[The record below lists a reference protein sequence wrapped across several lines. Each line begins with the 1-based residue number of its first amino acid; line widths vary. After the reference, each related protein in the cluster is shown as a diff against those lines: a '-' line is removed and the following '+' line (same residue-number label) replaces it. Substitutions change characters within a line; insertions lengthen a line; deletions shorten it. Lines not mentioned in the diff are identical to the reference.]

1 MGPLSTMPILRLSRA
16 STGVAFVLLFA
27 LCARAQTPATSVPLL
42 LPSAIAYD
50 AQGNLYIAEAA
61 KHDVRKV
68 DGAGNITTIAGTG
81 TQGFSGDGGPASA
94 AELDSPQGLAVDAPG
109 NVYIAD
115 THNQRVRM
123 VSAASGV
130 MTTVA
135 GAGIAG
141 YSGDGGPAVSARLD
155 LPTAIALD
163 ASGNLYVADTANH
176 RIRRI
181 AVATG
186 IITTIAGNGIEGYS
200 GDDGPATAASLDS
213 PSGLAVDAAGNLYI
227 ADTHNQRIRKIAA
240 ASGLITTVAGSG
252 AFGYSGD
259 NAAATG
265 AKLAL
270 PHGLTL
276 DAAGNVY
283 LVDTRNHRIR
293 RIDAATGQ
301 ITTIAGT
308 GTQDFSGDNAAA
320 AAASLDSPRAVAT
333 TPTGLVTLSDT
344 ANQRV
349 RQLSSANPAI
359 IHTIAGLGTA
369 QTVDALTLSA
379 PAAMTYG
386 AGQIAVSLASGTA
399 ATGSV
404 TFVDTFNGVTS
415 TLGTAPLG
423 GNAATLSAAALDAGT
438 HSITASYAGDATHA
452 PQTAVFTLFI
462 TKAAATIAVS
472 ISAANVVTGR
482 PVTIT
487 ATLAASTGKPSGTI
501 TLLDG
506 ATPLDTIQVPATGQV
521 AFTTAALGAGSHTF
535 TAVYSGDGNFTSAT
549 SAPATIGIG
558 SPVVGDFAI
567 AANGTASQTVAP
579 GNSASFS
586 FAVEWQGTPLASP
599 IMLSAAGLPPLAK
612 ASFSPAYLPPGAS
625 NSTFTLTVSTAG
637 TTASRRTTS
646 PFALALLLLP
656 IGFTLR
662 GRRKLTTIFAAIFLT
677 AMLTLGTGCGDRI
690 NTAGL
695 GSSSATPYIITVT
708 GTATTP
714 SGTTVAH
721 SATVTL
727 VVQKS
732 S

>member
-1 MGPLSTMPILRLSRA
+1 MGLLSNTPTRLLPRHLS
-16 STGVAFVLLFA
+16 GIAFALLFA
-27 LCARAQTPATSVPLL
+27 LCARAQTPATSVPLV

-50 AQGNLYIAEAA
+50 AQGNLYIAEAG
-61 KHDVRKV
+61 KHDIRKV
-68 DGAGNITTIAGTG
+68 DSAGDITTIAGTG
-81 TQGFSGDGGPASA
+81 TQGFGGDGGSATA
-94 AELDSPQGLAVDAPG
+94 AELDSPQGLAVDAAG
-109 NVYIAD
+109 DLYVAD
-115 THNQRVRM
+115 THNQRIRKI
-123 VSAASGV
+123 AATTGII
-130 MTTVA
+130 TTVA
-135 GAGIAG
+135 GAGVAG

-163 ASGNLYVADTANH
+163 TAGNLYVADTANH
-176 RIRRI
+176 RIRKI
-181 AVATG
+181 SVATG
-186 IITTIAGNGIEGYS
+186 IITTAAGNGVEGYS
-200 GDDGPATAASLDS
+200 GDGAAATAAALDS
-213 PSGLAVDAAGNLYI
+213 PAGLAVDTAGNVYL
-227 ADTHNQRIRKIAA
+227 ADTHNDRIRRIDAA
-240 ASGLITTVAGSG
+240 TGIITTIAGSG

-270 PHGLTL
+270 PHGITL

-283 LVDTRNHRIR
+283 IVDTRNQRIR

-301 ITTIAGT
+301 ITAVAGT
-308 GTQDFSGDNAAA
+308 GRQDFSGDNAPATT
-320 AAASLDSPRAVAT
+320 ASLDSPRAVAT
-333 TPTGLVTLSDT
+333 SPAGFVTLADT

-359 IHTIAGLGTA
+359 IHTIAGLGTV

-379 PAAMTYG
+379 PAASTYG
-386 AGQIAVSLASGTA
+386 SGHIAVSLNSGTA

-404 TFVDTFNGVTS
+404 TFVDTFNGVAS
-415 TLGTAPLG
+415 TLGTAPLAA
-423 GNAATLSAAALDAGT
+423 NTATLSAAALDAGT

-452 PQTAVFTLFI
+452 PQTATFTLLI
-462 TKAAATIAVS
+462 SKAAATVAVS
-472 ISAANVVTGR
+472 ISAANVVTGQ

-487 ATLAASTGKPSGTI
+487 ATLAAGAGQPSGTI
-501 TLLDG
+501 TLFDG
-506 ATPLDTIQVPATGQV
+506 TTQLDTIQVPATGQV
-521 AFTTAALGAGSHTF
+521 AFTTAALGAGSHSV
-535 TAVYSGDGNFTSAT
+535 TAVYSGDGNFTSAA

-567 AANGTASQTVAP
+567 AANGAASQTVAQ

-586 FAVEWQGTPLASP
+586 FGVQWQGTPLSGP
-599 IMLSAAGLPPLAK
+599 IMLSAAGLPPMAK

-625 NSTFTLTVSTAG
+625 SSVFTLTVSTAG
-637 TTASRRTTS
+637 TTASRRTAS

-662 GRRKLTTIFAAIFLT
+662 GRRKLTAIFAAIFLV
-677 AMLTLGTGCGDRI
+677 AALLPCTGCGDRI

-695 GSSSATPYIITVT
+695 GTSSATPYTITVT

-727 VVQKS
+727 VVQKTS
-732 S
+732 